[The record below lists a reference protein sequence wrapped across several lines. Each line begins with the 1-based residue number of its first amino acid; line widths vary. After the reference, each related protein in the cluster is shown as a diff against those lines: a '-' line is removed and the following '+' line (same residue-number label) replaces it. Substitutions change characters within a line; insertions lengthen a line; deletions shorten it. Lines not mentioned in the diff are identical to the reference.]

1 MEAAMEAATE
11 GAEWFEVAFEFN
23 YCTVP
28 LRVLFL
34 IYIYKQV
41 WFLICHY
48 KSDMIQHRR
57 PQID

>member
-28 LRVLFL
+28 LRVLF
-34 IYIYKQV
+34 IYRYINRCGFSYV
-41 WFLICHY
+41 TT
-48 KSDMIQHRR
+48 RVT
-57 PQID
+57 